1 MWVWEFVPLQ
11 EDSLWDTRVLNS
23 WLDDMDGVV
32 IKIVKEN
39 ALSNSVVFVG
49 VLNYWFLEIT
59 LEGENL
65 NDRQNWLAS

>member
-1 MWVWEFVPLQ
+1 MWVWEFVSLQ
-11 EDSLWDTRVLNS
+11 EDSLWDTGVLNS
-23 WLDDMDGVV
+23 WLDDVDGVV

-49 VLNYWFLEIT
+49 VLNDWFLEIA

-65 NDRQNWLAS
+65 NDRQN

>member
-59 LEGENL
+59 FKGENL
-65 NDRQNWLAS
+65 NDRQN

>member
-23 WLDDMDGVV
+23 WLDDMDGVI

-49 VLNYWFLEIT
+49 VLNNWFLEIT

>member
-49 VLNYWFLEIT
+49 VLNNWFLEIT